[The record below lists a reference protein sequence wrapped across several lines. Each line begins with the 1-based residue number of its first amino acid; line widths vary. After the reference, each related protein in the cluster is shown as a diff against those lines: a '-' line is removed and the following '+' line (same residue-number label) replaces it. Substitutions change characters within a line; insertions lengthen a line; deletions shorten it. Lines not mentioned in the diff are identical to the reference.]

1 MSIRLRLTAWYSG
14 ILAVMLLAL
23 SAAIYGFV
31 YFNSYGDLKERVQK
45 QAEQIVSNLN
55 PNWAYDGS
63 LQSVSINPFFG
74 NKLEEA
80 NILVQT
86 YIYNNNNLQKTENMH
101 YLDIQFD
108 VPKLVDI
115 EKERGFKQTTLGGYH
130 LMIYQI
136 PVYDVN
142 KNPVAL
148 LQVATP
154 SNSEDKL
161 LERLKTILLGGS
173 FATLIAAFTFGL
185 FLARK
190 SMSPIGKVIEAA
202 NGIQTENDLSSR
214 IEYDG
219 PPDEIGR
226 LIETVNS
233 MLGRM
238 EGFYTELE
246 ESYAA
251 QRRFVSDASHEL
263 RTPLTTI
270 RGNIDLL
277 QKIWEMEPGEGKMSE
292 AEIRQLSIESVKD
305 IADESKRMSRLVA
318 DMLSLARADTGRTF
332 DKEPVAL
339 EPMMNEIARRA
350 SFLPRQAEWAP
361 GDMSSLNG
369 KYIVGNK
376 DYLQQ
381 MLFIFIDNAFK
392 YTPSGVVSLDTL
404 FYQNQVGIRITDTG
418 IGMDKDEV
426 PYIFDRF
433 YRADESRGITE
444 GIGLGLSIAK
454 WIIDEHG
461 GSVEVV
467 TRQGEGTTFIIWLP
481 LLFAPPLE

>member
-31 YFNSYGDLKERVQK
+31 YFNTYGDIKDRLKN
-45 QAEQIVSNLN
+45 QASQIVLQPVTYLDGSSNIFVGGNLEGQN
-55 PNWAYDGS
+55 LFAQMYIYDIDKIIPNNNMKTFNLRFNVPEQETIVSQQGFVRESYDG
-63 LQSVSINPFFG
+63 NPFLIYQRPVDIPGYDG
-74 NKLEEA
+74 NPAAVLQMAAYTGEQDRLMLRLK
-80 NILVQT
+80 NILIV
-86 YIYNNNNLQKTENMH
+86 
-101 YLDIQFD
+101 
-108 VPKLVDI
+108 
-115 EKERGFKQTTLGGYH
+115 
-130 LMIYQI
+130 
-136 PVYDVN
+136 
-142 KNPVAL
+142 
-148 LQVATP
+148 
-154 SNSEDKL
+154 
-161 LERLKTILLGGS
+161 GS

-190 SMSPIGKVIEAA
+190 AMSPIGKVIEAA
-202 NGIQTENDLSSR
+202 NGIQTGTDLSSR
-214 IEYDG
+214 IVYDG
-219 PPDEIGR
+219 PQDEIGR
-226 LIETVNS
+226 LIQTVNS

-246 ESYAA
+246 DSYAT

-277 QKIWEMEPGEGKMSE
+277 QKIWEMNPDESRMSE
-292 AEIRQLSIESVKD
+292 AEIRQLSMESVKD
-305 IADESKRMSRLVA
+305 IADESKRMSRLVS

-332 DKEPVAL
+332 EIEPVAL
-339 EPMMNEIARRA
+339 EPMMTEVARRA
-350 SFLPRQAEWAP
+350 SFLPRQADWSV
-361 GDMSSLNG
+361 GDLSQLNG
-369 KYIVGNK
+369 KYILGNK

-381 MLFIFIDNAFK
+381 MMFIFIDNAFK
-392 YTPSGVVSLDTL
+392 YTPAGEVTLDAV
-404 FYQNQVGIRITDTG
+404 FYQNQVGIRIADTG

-426 PYIFDRF
+426 PHIFDRF

-467 TRQGEGTTFIIWLP
+467 TRQGEGTTFVIWLP

>member
-14 ILAVMLLAL
+14 ILAVMLLVL
-23 SAAIYGFV
+23 SALIYGFV
-31 YFNSYGDLKERVQK
+31 YINTYGDLKDRLK
-45 QAEQIVSNLN
+45 EQSNQVALKPSYTLDGTRKLN
-55 PNWAYDGS
+55 LVGFEAQNLYAQMYVYDANT
-63 LQSVSINPFFG
+63 LIPSINMENLGIEFKIPVQADLKSQQGYLRTSYEGNPF
-74 NKLEEA
+74 
-80 NILVQT
+80 
-86 YIYNNNNLQKTENMH
+86 
-101 YLDIQFD
+101 
-108 VPKLVDI
+108 
-115 EKERGFKQTTLGGYH
+115 
-130 LMIYQI
+130 LMYQI
-136 PVYDVN
+136 AIDIPSDTGNLPAV
-142 KNPVAL
+142 
-148 LQVATP
+148 LQVAAYVG
-154 SNSEDKL
+154 EQDRL
-161 LERLKTILLGGS
+161 MVRLKNILLVGS

-190 SMSPIGKVIEAA
+190 AMSPIGKVIEAA
-202 NGIQTENDLSSR
+202 NGIQTGTDLSSR

-219 PPDEIGR
+219 PQDEIGR

-238 EGFYTELE
+238 EGFYTGLE
-246 ESYAA
+246 EAYAT

-277 QKIWEMEPGEGKMSE
+277 QKIWEMEPDDSRMTE

-332 DKEPVAL
+332 DIEPVAL
-339 EPMMNEIARRA
+339 EPMMTEVARRA
-350 SFLPRQAEWAP
+350 SFLPRQAEWSV
-361 GDMSSLNG
+361 GELGQLNG
-369 KYIVGNK
+369 KYILGNK

-381 MLFIFIDNAFK
+381 MMFIFIDNAFK
-392 YTPSGVVSLDTL
+392 YTPEGQVTLDAV
-404 FYQNQVGIRITDTG
+404 FYQNQVGIRISDTG

-426 PYIFDRF
+426 PHIFDRF

-467 TRQGEGTTFIIWLP
+467 TRQGEGTTFVIWLP

>member
-31 YFNSYGDLKERVQK
+31 YFNTYGDLKDRLKE
-45 QAEQIVSNLN
+45 QARQVDLKLGIN
-55 PNWAYDGS
+55 YDGTLRQVLGGPAGQS
-63 LQSVSINPFFG
+63 LFAQMYIYDLDKMISSPNMSEINLQFKIPAQETVIQQQGFSQAYYNGNPF
-74 NKLEEA
+74 L
-80 NILVQT
+80 
-86 YIYNNNNLQKTENMH
+86 
-101 YLDIQFD
+101 
-108 VPKLVDI
+108 
-115 EKERGFKQTTLGGYH
+115 
-130 LMIYQI
+130 IYQQA
-136 PVYDVN
+136 VE
-142 KNPVAL
+142 VASANSSHSGV
-148 LQVATP
+148 LQVAVYTG
-154 SNSEDKL
+154 EQVTL
-161 LERLKTILLGGS
+161 LTRLKNILIVGS

-190 SMSPIGKVIEAA
+190 AMSPIGKVIEAA
-202 NGIQTENDLSSR
+202 NGIQTGTDLSSR
-214 IEYDG
+214 IVYDG
-219 PPDEIGR
+219 PQDEIGR
-226 LIETVNS
+226 LIQTVNS

-246 ESYAA
+246 DSYAT

-277 QKIWEMEPGEGKMSE
+277 QKIWEMDPDESRMTE

-305 IADESKRMSRLVA
+305 IADESKRMSRLVT

-332 DKEPVAL
+332 DIEPVAL
-339 EPMMNEIARRA
+339 EPMMTEVARRA
-350 SFLPRQAEWAP
+350 SFLPRQAEWSV
-361 GDMSSLNG
+361 GDFSHLNG
-369 KYIVGNK
+369 KYILGNK

-381 MLFIFIDNAFK
+381 MMFIFIDNAFK
-392 YTPSGVVSLDTL
+392 YTPSGEVTLDAV

-426 PYIFDRF
+426 PHIFDRF

-467 TRQGEGTTFIIWLP
+467 TRQGEGTTFVIWLP

>member
-1 MSIRLRLTAWYSG
+1 MSIKLRLTAWYSG

-23 SAAIYGFV
+23 SALIYGFV
-31 YFNSYGDLKERVQK
+31 YINTYGDLKDRLKNQANQVQLK
-45 QAEQIVSNLN
+45 PAWSDGVLQPILGGPAGQSLFAQIYIYDMDKLIPSPNLMEIGLELN
-55 PNWAYDGS
+55 IPAKENIANQQGF
-63 LQSVSINPFFG
+63 LQDTYGGNPF
-74 NKLEEA
+74 
-80 NILVQT
+80 LVYQT
-86 YIYNNNNLQKTENMH
+86 SVQ
-101 YLDIQFD
+101 
-108 VPKLVDI
+108 
-115 EKERGFKQTTLGGYH
+115 
-130 LMIYQI
+130 
-136 PVYDVN
+136 VN
-142 KNPVAL
+142 VNGSSMPAV
-148 LQVATP
+148 LQVAVYTG
-154 SNSEDKL
+154 EQVTL
-161 LERLKTILLGGS
+161 LNRLKNILLAGS
-173 FATLIAAFTFGL
+173 FVTLLAAFTFGL

-190 SMSPIGKVIEAA
+190 AMSPIEKVIEAA
-202 NGIQTENDLSSR
+202 NGIQTGTDLSSR
-214 IEYDG
+214 IVYDG
-219 PPDEIGR
+219 PQDEIGR

-238 EGFYTELE
+238 EGFYTGLE
-246 ESYAA
+246 EAYAT

-277 QKIWEMEPGEGKMSE
+277 QKIWEMEPDNSRMTE

-305 IADESKRMSRLVA
+305 IADESKRMSRLVG

-339 EPMMNEIARRA
+339 EPMMTEVARRA
-350 SFLPRQAEWAP
+350 SFLPRQAEWSV
-361 GDMSSLNG
+361 GEMGQLNG
-369 KYIVGNK
+369 KYILGNK

-381 MLFIFIDNAFK
+381 MMFIFIDNAFK
-392 YTPSGVVSLDTL
+392 YTPEGVVTLDAV
-404 FYQNQVGIRITDTG
+404 FYQNQVGIRISDTG

-426 PYIFDRF
+426 PHIFDRF

-454 WIIDEHG
+454 WIIDEHE

-467 TRQGEGTTFIIWLP
+467 TRQGEGTTFVIWLP

>member
-1 MSIRLRLTAWYSG
+1 MSIKLRLTAWYSG

-31 YFNSYGDLKERVQK
+31 YFNTYGDLKDRLKLQAQQVQTK
-45 QAEQIVSNLN
+45 TGWNTDGTLHQVLSGPAGQSLFAQMYVYDLEKLIPSTNMADINLEFKIPAKEHVKN
-55 PNWAYDGS
+55 QQGFF
-63 LQSVSINPFFG
+63 QSYYGGNPF
-74 NKLEEA
+74 L
-80 NILVQT
+80 
-86 YIYNNNNLQKTENMH
+86 
-101 YLDIQFD
+101 
-108 VPKLVDI
+108 
-115 EKERGFKQTTLGGYH
+115 
-130 LMIYQI
+130 IYQQA
-136 PVYDVN
+136 VDVATISGSHAG
-142 KNPVAL
+142 V
-148 LQVATP
+148 LQVAVYTG
-154 SNSEDKL
+154 EQVTML
-161 LERLKTILLGGS
+161 TRLKNILLVGS

-190 SMSPIGKVIEAA
+190 SMSPIGMVIEAA
-202 NGIQTENDLSSR
+202 NGIQTGTDLSSR
-214 IEYDG
+214 IEYNG

-238 EGFYTELE
+238 EDFYKDLE
-246 ESYAA
+246 DSYAT

-277 QKIWEMEPGEGKMSE
+277 QKIWEMEPGESKMTE

-318 DMLSLARADTGRTF
+318 DMLSLARSDTGRTF

-339 EPMMNEIARRA
+339 EPMMTEVARRA
-350 SFLPRQAEWAP
+350 SFLPREAEWSVGAM
-361 GDMSSLNG
+361 GHLNG

-392 YTPSGVVSLDTL
+392 YTPSGVVTLDAV
-404 FYQNQVGIRITDTG
+404 FYQSQVGIRITDTG
-418 IGMDKDEV
+418 IGMDKDQV
-426 PYIFDRF
+426 PRIFDRF

-467 TRQGEGTTFIIWLP
+467 TRQGEGTTFVIWLP

>member
-31 YFNSYGDLKERVQK
+31 YFNTYGDLKDRLK
-45 QAEQIVSNLN
+45 NQASQIVLQPVTYLDGSSNIYVGGNLEGQN
-55 PNWAYDGS
+55 LFAQMYIYDIDKIIPNNNMKTFNLQFNVPEQKTIVSQQGFVRANYNGNSFLIYQRPVDIPGYDGNPAAV
-63 LQSVSINPFFG
+63 LQMAAYTGEQDRLMVRL
-74 NKLEEA
+74 K
-80 NILVQT
+80 NILIV
-86 YIYNNNNLQKTENMH
+86 
-101 YLDIQFD
+101 
-108 VPKLVDI
+108 
-115 EKERGFKQTTLGGYH
+115 
-130 LMIYQI
+130 
-136 PVYDVN
+136 
-142 KNPVAL
+142 
-148 LQVATP
+148 
-154 SNSEDKL
+154 
-161 LERLKTILLGGS
+161 GS

-190 SMSPIGKVIEAA
+190 AMSPIGKVIEAA
-202 NGIQTENDLSSR
+202 NGIQTGTDLSSR
-214 IEYDG
+214 IVYDG
-219 PPDEIGR
+219 PQDEIGR
-226 LIETVNS
+226 LIQTVNS

-246 ESYAA
+246 DSYAT

-277 QKIWEMEPGEGKMSE
+277 QKVWEMDPAESRMTE

-305 IADESKRMSRLVA
+305 IADESKRMSRLVS

-332 DKEPVAL
+332 DIEPVAL
-339 EPMMNEIARRA
+339 EPMMTEVARRA
-350 SFLPRQAEWAP
+350 PFLPRHADWSV
-361 GDMSSLNG
+361 GDLSQLNG
-369 KYIVGNK
+369 KYILGNK

-381 MLFIFIDNAFK
+381 MMFIFIDNAFK
-392 YTPSGVVSLDTL
+392 YTPAGEVTLDAV
-404 FYQNQVGIRITDTG
+404 FYQNQVGIRIADTG

-426 PYIFDRF
+426 PHIFDRF

-467 TRQGEGTTFIIWLP
+467 TRQGEGTTFVIWLP

>member
-31 YFNSYGDLKERVQK
+31 YFNTYGDIK
-45 QAEQIVSNLN
+45 
-55 PNWAYDGS
+55 
-63 LQSVSINPFFG
+63 
-74 NKLEEA
+74 
-80 NILVQT
+80 
-86 YIYNNNNLQKTENMH
+86 
-101 YLDIQFD
+101 
-108 VPKLVDI
+108 
-115 EKERGFKQTTLGGYH
+115 
-130 LMIYQI
+130 
-136 PVYDVN
+136 
-142 KNPVAL
+142 
-148 LQVATP
+148 
-154 SNSEDKL
+154 
-161 LERLKTILLGGS
+161 ERLKNQASQIVLQPVTYLDGSSNLLVGGNLEGQNLFAQMYIYDIDKIIPNNNMKTFNLRFNVPAQETIVSQQGFVRASYEGNPFLIYQRPVDIPGYDGNPAAVLQMAAYTGEQDRLMLRLKNILIVGS

-190 SMSPIGKVIEAA
+190 AMSPIGKVIEAA
-202 NGIQTENDLSSR
+202 NGIQTGTDLSSR
-214 IEYDG
+214 IVYDG
-219 PPDEIGR
+219 PQDEIGR
-226 LIETVNS
+226 LIQTVNS

-246 ESYAA
+246 DSYAT

-277 QKIWEMEPGEGKMSE
+277 QKVWEMDPAESRMTE

-305 IADESKRMSRLVA
+305 IADESKRMSRLVG

-332 DKEPVAL
+332 DIEPVAL
-339 EPMMNEIARRA
+339 EPMMTEVARRA
-350 SFLPRQAEWAP
+350 SFLPRQAEWSV
-361 GDMSSLNG
+361 GDLSHLNG

-381 MLFIFIDNAFK
+381 MMFIFIDNAFK
-392 YTPSGVVSLDTL
+392 YTPSGEVTLDAV
-404 FYQNQVGIRITDTG
+404 FYQNQVGIRISDTG

-426 PYIFDRF
+426 PRIFDRF

-467 TRQGEGTTFIIWLP
+467 TRQGEGTTFVIWLP

>member
-1 MSIRLRLTAWYSG
+1 MSIKLRLTAWYSG
-14 ILAVMLLAL
+14 ILAVMLLAF

-31 YFNSYGDLKERVQK
+31 YINTYGDLKDRVQR
-45 QAEQIVSNLN
+45 QAEQLKLR
-55 PNWAYDGS
+55 PHWDYDGS
-63 LQSVSINPFFG
+63 LLNVDVNLTQADR
-74 NKLEEA
+74 LEEA
-80 NILVQT
+80 NMVVQI
-86 YIYNNNNLQKTENMH
+86 YIYDSKMIQQSDTMSNLGLKF
-101 YLDIQFD
+101 DIPERERIQD
-108 VPKLVDI
+108 
-115 EKERGFKQTTLGGYH
+115 EKGFKQLSLEGYH
-130 LMIYQI
+130 FIMYQM
-136 PVYDVN
+136 PLLNPDN
-142 KNPVAL
+142 KPLAV
-148 LQVATP
+148 LQVAAPT
-154 SNSEDKL
+154 SQEDKQ
-161 LERLKTILLGGS
+161 LERLKNILLVGS
-173 FATLIAAFTFGL
+173 FAMLLAAFTFGL

-202 NGIQTENDLSSR
+202 NGIQTGTDLSSR

-226 LIETVNS
+226 LIQTVNS

-238 EGFYTELE
+238 EGFYKELE
-246 ESYAA
+246 DSYAA

-277 QKIWEMEPGEGKMSE
+277 QKVWELEPGQNPSLDE
-292 AEIRQLSIESVKD
+292 AAIRQMSVESVRD
-305 IADESKRMSRLVA
+305 IADEAKRMSRLVA

-339 EPMMNEIARRA
+339 EPMMTDVARRA
-350 SFLPRQAEWAP
+350 AFLPHQAEWAV
-361 GDMSSLNG
+361 GDMTQLNG

-392 YTPSGVVSLDTL
+392 YTPSGTVSLDTV
-404 FYQNQVGIRITDTG
+404 FYQSQIGIRITDTG
-418 IGMDKDEV
+418 IGMDKNEV
-426 PYIFDRF
+426 PHIFDRF

-467 TRQGEGTTFIIWLP
+467 TRQGEGTTFVIWLP

>member
-31 YFNSYGDLKERVQK
+31 YFNTYGDIKDRLKN
-45 QAEQIVSNLN
+45 QASQIVLQPVTYLDGSSNIFVGGNLEGQN
-55 PNWAYDGS
+55 LFAQMYIYDIDKIIPNNNMKTFNLRFNVPEQETIVSQQGFVRESYDG
-63 LQSVSINPFFG
+63 NPFLIYQRPVDIPGYDG
-74 NKLEEA
+74 NPAAVLQMAAYTGEQDRLMLRLK
-80 NILVQT
+80 NILIV
-86 YIYNNNNLQKTENMH
+86 
-101 YLDIQFD
+101 
-108 VPKLVDI
+108 
-115 EKERGFKQTTLGGYH
+115 
-130 LMIYQI
+130 
-136 PVYDVN
+136 
-142 KNPVAL
+142 
-148 LQVATP
+148 
-154 SNSEDKL
+154 
-161 LERLKTILLGGS
+161 GS

-190 SMSPIGKVIEAA
+190 AMSPIGKVIEAA
-202 NGIQTENDLSSR
+202 NGIQTGTDLSSR
-214 IEYDG
+214 IVYNG
-219 PPDEIGR
+219 PQDEIGR
-226 LIETVNS
+226 LIQTVNS

-246 ESYAA
+246 DSYAT

-277 QKIWEMEPGEGKMSE
+277 QKIWEMNPDESRMTE
-292 AEIRQLSIESVKD
+292 AEIRQLSVESVKD
-305 IADESKRMSRLVA
+305 IADESKRMSRLVS

-332 DKEPVAL
+332 DIEPVAL
-339 EPMMNEIARRA
+339 EPMMTEVARRA
-350 SFLPRQAEWAP
+350 SFLPRQAEWSV
-361 GDMSSLNG
+361 GNLGHLNG

-392 YTPSGVVSLDTL
+392 YTPSGEVAMDAV
-404 FYQNQVGIRITDTG
+404 FYQNQVGIRISDTG

-426 PYIFDRF
+426 PHIFDRF

-467 TRQGEGTTFIIWLP
+467 TRQGEGTTFVIWLP

>member
-14 ILAVMLLAL
+14 ILAVMLLAF

-31 YFNSYGDLKERVQK
+31 YINTYGDLKDRVQR
-45 QAEQIVSNLN
+45 QVAQLQLL
-55 PNWAYDGS
+55 PRWGHDGS
-63 LQSVSINPFFG
+63 LLNVNVNLSQANR
-74 NKLEEA
+74 LEEA
-80 NILVQT
+80 NMLVQI
-86 YIYNNNNLQKTENMH
+86 YIYDSKMTQQSDNMSNLGLK
-101 YLDIQFD
+101 FD
-108 VPKLVDI
+108 VP
-115 EKERGFKQTTLGGYH
+115 ERDSIMADKGFKQLSLEGYH
-130 LMIYQI
+130 FIMYQMPLMG
-136 PVYDVN
+136 PDDTPLAV
-142 KNPVAL
+142 
-148 LQVATP
+148 LQVAAPT
-154 SNSEDKL
+154 SQEDKL
-161 LERLKTILLGGS
+161 MERLQNILLVGS
-173 FATLIAAFTFGL
+173 FATLLAAFTLGL

-202 NGIQTENDLSSR
+202 NGIQTGTDLSSR

-226 LIETVNS
+226 LIQTVNS

-238 EGFYTELE
+238 EGFYKELE
-246 ESYAA
+246 DSYAA

-277 QKIWEMEPGEGKMSE
+277 QKVWELEPGENPALDE
-292 AEIRQLSIESVKD
+292 AAIRQMSVESVRD
-305 IADESKRMSRLVA
+305 IADEAKRMSRLVA

-339 EPMMNEIARRA
+339 EPMMTDVARRA
-350 SFLPRQAEWAP
+350 AFLPHQAEWIV
-361 GDMSSLNG
+361 GNMSHLNG
-369 KYIVGNK
+369 KYVVGNK

-392 YTPSGVVSLDTL
+392 YTPSGTVSLDTII
-404 FYQNQVGIRITDTG
+404 YQSQVGIRITDTG
-418 IGMDKDEV
+418 IGMDKNEI
-426 PYIFDRF
+426 PHIFDRF

-467 TRQGEGTTFIIWLP
+467 TRQGEGTTFVIWLP

>member
-1 MSIRLRLTAWYSG
+1 MSIKLRLTAWYSG

-31 YFNSYGDLKERVQK
+31 YYNTYGDLKDRLIK
-45 QAEQIVSNLN
+45 QASQVEPKAGLN
-55 PNWAYDGS
+55 YDGTWQQILRGPAGQS
-63 LQSVSINPFFG
+63 LFAQLYIYDLQQMIPSPNMTEIQLEFKVPAKDVVKNQQGFLQASYNGNPF
-74 NKLEEA
+74 L
-80 NILVQT
+80 
-86 YIYNNNNLQKTENMH
+86 IYQ
-101 YLDIQFD
+101 QAVD
-108 VPKLVDI
+108 V
-115 EKERGFKQTTLGGYH
+115 TTLNGN
-130 LMIYQI
+130 L
-136 PVYDVN
+136 PAV
-142 KNPVAL
+142 
-148 LQVATP
+148 LQVAVYTGEQVTML
-154 SNSEDKL
+154 N
-161 LERLKTILLGGS
+161 RLQNILLVGS

-190 SMSPIGKVIEAA
+190 SMSPIGMVIEAA
-202 NGIQTENDLSSR
+202 NGIQTGNDLSSR
-214 IEYDG
+214 IEYNG

-226 LIETVNS
+226 LIETVNN

-238 EGFYTELE
+238 EGAYRELE
-246 ESYAA
+246 ESYAT

-277 QKIWEMEPGEGKMSE
+277 QKIWEMEPGESRMTE
-292 AEIRQLSIESVKD
+292 AEIRQLSVESVKD
-305 IADESKRMSRLVA
+305 IADESKRMSRLVG

-339 EPMMNEIARRA
+339 EPMMTEVARRA
-350 SFLPRQAEWAP
+350 SFLPRQAEWSV
-361 GDMSSLNG
+361 GNMGHLNG
-369 KYIVGNK
+369 KYVVGNK

-392 YTPSGVVSLDTL
+392 YTPSGVVTLDSV

-426 PYIFDRF
+426 PHIFERF

-467 TRQGEGTTFIIWLP
+467 TRQGEGTTFVIWLP

>member
-14 ILAVMLLAL
+14 ILAVMLLVL
-23 SAAIYGFV
+23 SGVIYGFV
-31 YFNSYGDLKERVQK
+31 YINTYGDLKNRLLSQSHQVELK
-45 QAEQIVSNLN
+45 PGLN
-55 PNWAYDGS
+55 VDGTLQPVLGGPAGQSLFAQMYIYDLDRLIPSPNMTEIS
-63 LQSVSINPFFG
+63 LQFKIPAKEDLQSQEGYLQASYGGNPF
-74 NKLEEA
+74 L
-80 NILVQT
+80 IYQT
-86 YIYNNNNLQKTENMH
+86 A
-101 YLDIQFD
+101 LDININNTSMPA
-108 VPKLVDI
+108 V
-115 EKERGFKQTTLGGYH
+115 
-130 LMIYQI
+130 
-136 PVYDVN
+136 
-142 KNPVAL
+142 
-148 LQVATP
+148 LQVAVYTG
-154 SNSEDKL
+154 EQVTL
-161 LERLKTILLGGS
+161 LNRLKNILLAGS
-173 FATLIAAFTFGL
+173 LATLFAAFTFGL

-190 SMSPIGKVIEAA
+190 AMSPIGKVIEAA
-202 NGIQTENDLSSR
+202 NGIQTGTDLSSR

-219 PPDEIGR
+219 PEDEIGR

-238 EGFYTELE
+238 EGFYTGLE
-246 ESYAA
+246 EAYAT

-277 QKIWEMEPGEGKMSE
+277 EKIWEMEPDDSRMTE

-332 DKEPVAL
+332 EIEPVAL
-339 EPMMNEIARRA
+339 EPMMTEVARRA
-350 SFLPRQAEWAP
+350 SFLPREAEWSV
-361 GDMSSLNG
+361 GELGHLNG
-369 KYIVGNK
+369 KYILGNK

-381 MLFIFIDNAFK
+381 MMFIFIDNAFK
-392 YTPSGVVSLDTL
+392 YTSAGQVTLDAVL
-404 FYQNQVGIRITDTG
+404 YQNQVGIRIADTG

-426 PYIFDRF
+426 PHIFDRF

-454 WIIDEHG
+454 WIIEEHV

-467 TRQGEGTTFIIWLP
+467 TRQGEGTTFVIWLP

>member
-14 ILAVMLLAL
+14 ILAIMLLVL
-23 SAAIYGFV
+23 SGVIYGFV
-31 YFNSYGDLKERVQK
+31 YINTYGDLKDRLINQANQVQLK
-45 QAEQIVSNLN
+45 TGMNYDGTLQPILGGPAGQSLFAQMYIYDLNKLIPSSNMTDINLEFKIPAKENLN
-55 PNWAYDGS
+55 SQQGFQQASYGG
-63 LQSVSINPFFG
+63 NPF
-74 NKLEEA
+74 L
-80 NILVQT
+80 
-86 YIYNNNNLQKTENMH
+86 
-101 YLDIQFD
+101 
-108 VPKLVDI
+108 
-115 EKERGFKQTTLGGYH
+115 
-130 LMIYQI
+130 IYQKAV
-136 PVYDVN
+136 PVNVN
-142 KNPVAL
+142 NSSMPAV
-148 LQVATP
+148 LQVAVYTG
-154 SNSEDKL
+154 EQVTL
-161 LERLKTILLGGS
+161 LTRLKNILLAGS
-173 FATLIAAFTFGL
+173 FATLLAAFTFGL

-190 SMSPIGKVIEAA
+190 AMSPIGKVIEAA
-202 NGIQTENDLSSR
+202 NGIQTGTDLSSR

-219 PPDEIGR
+219 PQDEIGR
-226 LIETVNS
+226 LIDTVNN

-238 EGFYTELE
+238 EGFYTGLE
-246 ESYAA
+246 EAYAT

-277 QKIWEMEPGEGKMSE
+277 QKIWEMEPDDSRMTE

-332 DKEPVAL
+332 DIEPVAL
-339 EPMMNEIARRA
+339 EPMMTEVARRA
-350 SFLPRQAEWAP
+350 SFLPRQAEWSV
-361 GDMSSLNG
+361 GEMGQLNG
-369 KYIVGNK
+369 KYILGNK

-392 YTPSGVVSLDTL
+392 YTPEGEVTLDAV
-404 FYQNQVGIRITDTG
+404 FYQNQVGIRISDTG

-426 PYIFDRF
+426 PHIFDRF

-454 WIIDEHG
+454 WIIDEHH

-467 TRQGEGTTFIIWLP
+467 TRQGEGTTFVIWMP

>member
-14 ILAVMLLAL
+14 ILAIMLLAL

-31 YFNSYGDLKERVQK
+31 YFYSYGDIKDRLKEQSNKVVLG
-45 QAEQIVSNLN
+45 QAWSDGKLKLVIGGPEGQNLF
-55 PNWAYDGS
+55 AQMYIYDLERLFTNDNMENIELKFKIPDQTAVKNQQGFIKAS
-63 LQSVSINPFFG
+63 YEGNPF
-74 NKLEEA
+74 L
-80 NILVQT
+80 
-86 YIYNNNNLQKTENMH
+86 
-101 YLDIQFD
+101 
-108 VPKLVDI
+108 
-115 EKERGFKQTTLGGYH
+115 
-130 LMIYQI
+130 IYQI
-136 PVYDVN
+136 STDVSTTDGML
-142 KNPVAL
+142 PAV
-148 LQVATP
+148 LQVAVYTG
-154 SNSEDKL
+154 EQDRL
-161 LERLKTILLGGS
+161 LLTLKNILLVGS
-173 FATLIAAFTFGL
+173 FATLFAAFTFGL

-190 SMSPIGKVIEAA
+190 AMSPIGKVIEAA
-202 NGIQTENDLSSR
+202 NGIQTGTDLSSR
-214 IEYDG
+214 IVYDG
-219 PPDEIGR
+219 PQDEIGR

-238 EGFYTELE
+238 EGFYTGLE
-246 ESYAA
+246 EAYAT

-277 QKIWEMEPGEGKMSE
+277 EKIWEMEPDDSRMTE

-332 DKEPVAL
+332 DIEPVAL
-339 EPMMNEIARRA
+339 EPMMTEVARRA
-350 SFLPRQAEWAP
+350 SFLPRQAEWSV
-361 GDMSSLNG
+361 GEMGQLNG
-369 KYIVGNK
+369 KYILGNK

-392 YTPSGVVSLDTL
+392 YTPAGEVTLDAV
-404 FYQNQVGIRITDTG
+404 FYQNQVGIRISDTG

-426 PYIFDRF
+426 PHIFDRF

-467 TRQGEGTTFIIWLP
+467 TRQGEGTTFVIWMP

>member
-1 MSIRLRLTAWYSG
+1 
-14 ILAVMLLAL
+14 MLLAL

-31 YFNSYGDLKERVQK
+31 YYSTYDDIKDKLKYQTGMVKFSSDWNYDLKLTVAGPEGQNLFAQAYIYEAKRLIASDSLKSTGLQFGVPEKSALGTHPVFIQTTVAGNPFLIYQTAISISTTSGDLSGV
-45 QAEQIVSNLN
+45 
-55 PNWAYDGS
+55 
-63 LQSVSINPFFG
+63 
-74 NKLEEA
+74 
-80 NILVQT
+80 
-86 YIYNNNNLQKTENMH
+86 
-101 YLDIQFD
+101 
-108 VPKLVDI
+108 
-115 EKERGFKQTTLGGYH
+115 
-130 LMIYQI
+130 
-136 PVYDVN
+136 
-142 KNPVAL
+142 
-148 LQVATP
+148 LQVATYTG
-154 SNSEDKL
+154 EQVKL
-161 LERLKTILLGGS
+161 LDRLKNILLVGS
-173 FATLIAAFTFGL
+173 FATLIAAFTLGL

-202 NGIQTENDLSSR
+202 NGIQTGNDLSSR

-219 PPDEIGR
+219 PSDEIGR
-226 LIETVNS
+226 LIQTVNS

-238 EGFYTELE
+238 EGFYRELE
-246 ESYAA
+246 DSYAT

-270 RGNIDLL
+270 RGNIELL
-277 QKIWEMEPGEGKMSE
+277 QKVWELGPGDGKMSE
-292 AEIRQLSIESVKD
+292 AEIRQLSIESVQD
-305 IADESKRMSRLVA
+305 IADESRRMSRLIG

-339 EPMMNEIARRA
+339 EPMMTEVARRA
-350 SFLPRQAEWAP
+350 ALLPRQAEWIV
-361 GDMSSLNG
+361 GDLTNLNG

-381 MLFIFIDNAFK
+381 MMFIFIDNAFK
-392 YTPSGVVSLDTL
+392 YTPSGEVTL
-404 FYQNQVGIRITDTG
+404 SAVFYQDQVGLRISDTG

-426 PYIFDRF
+426 PHIFDRF
-433 YRADESRGITE
+433 YRADESRGMTE

-454 WIIDEHG
+454 WIIDEHK